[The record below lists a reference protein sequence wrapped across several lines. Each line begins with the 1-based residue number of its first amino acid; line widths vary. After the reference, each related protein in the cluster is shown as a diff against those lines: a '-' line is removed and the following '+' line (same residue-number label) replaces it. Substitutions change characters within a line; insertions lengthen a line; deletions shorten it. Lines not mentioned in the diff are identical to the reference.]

1 MNQRINKITNASLDA
16 SVNNKNAE
24 NMTNSKQTQ
33 QGTSGEV
40 ALTTFNIT
48 DVKGVIDAAIEQSLD
63 RFSLFD
69 QYWSK
74 TPQTISLQQLLD
86 KIVNDP
92 VVRDN
97 TLKCRHALAVGD
109 TKGAETYKK
118 MLPCFAP
125 GCLLEGGHALKD
137 IVQLTM

>member
-1 MNQRINKITNASLDA
+1 MKQKIKETSNASLDA
-16 SVNNKNAE
+16 SINNRNAE

-40 ALTTFNIT
+40 TLTNLGIT
-48 DVKGVIDAAIEQSLD
+48 DVKGVLDAAIEQSLD

-69 QYWSK
+69 QYWRK
-74 TPQTISLQQLLD
+74 NPQTISLQQLLD

-97 TLKCRHALAVGD
+97 TEKCRQALAVGD
-109 TKGAETYKK
+109 TEEADTYKK
-118 MLPCFAP
+118 RLPCFAW
-125 GCLLEGGHALKD
+125 
-137 IVQLTM
+137 VRMNNN